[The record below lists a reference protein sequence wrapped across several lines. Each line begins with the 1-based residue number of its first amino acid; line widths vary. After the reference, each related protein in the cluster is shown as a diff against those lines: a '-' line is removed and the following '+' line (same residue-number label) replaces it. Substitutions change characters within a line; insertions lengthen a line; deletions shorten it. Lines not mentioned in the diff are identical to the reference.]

1 MRWSKWSFW
10 LLRAGLSAAAYAA
23 VAALPRTRWR
33 ELLPAKPGL
42 YRYAAA
48 MAGVYSLKALGALLI
63 GARVG
68 GGYCVFGAGA
78 WLYDALY
85 PALVYATFLAE
96 FFSASELD
104 ADSLLYHE
112 MHEAEFV

>member
-10 LLRAGLSAAAYAA
+10 LVRASLSAAAYAA
-23 VAALPRTRWR
+23 VVALPRTRWR
-33 ELLPAKPGL
+33 DALPGKPEL

-48 MAGVYSLKALGALLI
+48 MAGVYLLKALGALLI

-78 WLYDALY
+78 WLYDAAY

-96 FFSASELD
+96 FFSAGELD
-104 ADSLLYHE
+104 ADLLLYHE
-112 MHEAEFV
+112 MQEAEFV